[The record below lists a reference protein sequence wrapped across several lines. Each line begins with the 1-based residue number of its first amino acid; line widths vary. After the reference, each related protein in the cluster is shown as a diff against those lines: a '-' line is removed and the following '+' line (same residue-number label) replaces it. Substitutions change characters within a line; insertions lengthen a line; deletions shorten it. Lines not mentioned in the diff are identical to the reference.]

1 MGTQLSDYIF
11 AEFGV
16 AGLVLL
22 AIGIAVFKLSSD
34 LAKLRT
40 DLQQQTARDLLN
52 KRFDSYSR
60 LWSHLRPLAIYADDP
75 LTSAKIETL
84 SKKLS
89 DWYFSTDGGLFLTVR
104 CREFYFGLQDVL
116 NGVEDLKRWKC
127 ERRPARPEKVFETFV
142 TSLLADKR
150 LSSFTVDHLKR
161 PELIDPEVWRELC
174 RTMAERLRA
183 MGPEQVEEL
192 NELVFSAVQQVSSV
206 LRSNLAHELYSRLEV
221 RIPKS

>member
-1 MGTQLSDYIF
+1 MDNRISDYIF
-11 AEFGV
+11 GELGIT
-16 AGLVLL
+16 GLVLL

-60 LWSHLRPLAIYADDP
+60 LWSNLRPLAIYADDP

-84 SKKLS
+84 SKKLA

-116 NGVEDLKRWKC
+116 SGVEDLKRWKC
-127 ERRPARPEKVFETFV
+127 ERRPTRPEEMFEKFV
-142 TSLLADKR
+142 MSLPKKR
-150 LSSFTVDHLKR
+150 LSSFEVAQLKH
-161 PELIDPEVWRELC
+161 PESIDPEVWRELC
-174 RTMAERLRA
+174 RTIADRLRS
-183 MGPEQVEEL
+183 MGQEQVEEL
-192 NELVFSAVQQVSSV
+192 NDLVFSVIQQVSSV
-206 LRSNLAHELYSRLEV
+206 LRSNLAHELHSRLEL
-221 RIPKS
+221 RIPTP